1 MVNGVVSIGI
11 LGGLYNMSS
20 LYNKIRGG
28 EIHPIG
34 IKPLSNWGGLLV
46 YQINNDTC
54 ISAFNFGNGVEGIK
68 ETSIHYSKSGR
79 PYIIRYQKVYYFD
92 EIMRG

>member
-1 MVNGVVSIGI
+1 MVNGAVHVDI
-11 LGGLYNMSS
+11 LGGLYNMSN

-34 IKPLSNWGGLLV
+34 VKPLSNWGGLLI
-46 YQINNDTC
+46 YQINSDTC
-54 ISAFNFGNGVEGIK
+54 ISAFNFGEGVQGIR
-68 ETSIHYSKSGR
+68 ETSIHYSMSGR
-79 PYIIRYQKVYYFD
+79 PYIIRYQKAYYFD

>member
-1 MVNGVVSIGI
+1 
-11 LGGLYNMSS
+11 MSN

-34 IKPLSNWGGLLV
+34 IKPLCNFGGLLI
-46 YQINNDTC
+46 YQINTDTC
-54 ISAFNFGNGVEGIK
+54 ISAFNFGNGVEGIR
-68 ETSIHYSKSGR
+68 ETSIHYSMSGR
-79 PYIIRYQKVYYFD
+79 PYIIRYQKAYYLD

>member
-1 MVNGVVSIGI
+1 
-11 LGGLYNMSS
+11 MSS

-34 IKPLSNWGGLLV
+34 YQCLCNFGGLVV

-54 ISAFNFGNGVEGIK
+54 ISGFDYGNGVQGLR
-68 ETSIHYSKSGR
+68 ETSIHYTMSGR
-79 PYIIRYQKVYYFD
+79 PYIIRYQHAYYFD
-92 EIMRG
+92 EIMRA

>member
-1 MVNGVVSIGI
+1 MKMSK
-11 LGGLYNMSS
+11 LYNEIRDG
-20 LYNKIRGG
+20 KIR
-28 EIHPIG
+28 PIG
-34 IKPLSNWGGLLV
+34 IQAFSNFGGLLI

-54 ISAFNFGNGVEGIK
+54 VSAFNFGNGVEGIR

-79 PYIIRYQKVYYFD
+79 PYIIRYQKAYYFD